1 MNNITIEWSAED
13 RARIDRLAELLER
26 ITAGHP
32 ATTAPAEETETLPW
46 EQAPATTAPAE
57 PAEGA
62 EPAEAAQVEQTT
74 SPAPDRRTVKS
85 LAVKKI
91 QAGHRDAVK
100 SLITAYGAEKIDLVP
115 EDRLAAFLA
124 DLEAI

>member
-1 MNNITIEWSAED
+1 MNNITIDWSAED

-32 ATTAPAEETETLPW
+32 ATTAPAEEAETLPW

-57 PAEGA
+57 ETETLPW
-62 EPAEAAQVEQTT
+62 EQE
-74 SPAPDRRTVKS
+74 SRPAPDRRTVKS

-124 DLEAI
+124 DLEVI